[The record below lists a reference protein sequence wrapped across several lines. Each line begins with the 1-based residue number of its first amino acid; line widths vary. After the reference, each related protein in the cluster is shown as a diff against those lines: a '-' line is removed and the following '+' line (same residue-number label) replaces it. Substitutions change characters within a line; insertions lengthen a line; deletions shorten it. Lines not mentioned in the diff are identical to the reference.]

1 MSRLRVAA
9 AALVAG
15 AVVAVL
21 AGCTPSVSMTAA
33 PHSNNPKCASVTVT
47 LPDSVAGQKRDETD
61 AQATGAWGDP
71 VKVQLR
77 CGVTPLGPTTKP
89 CVTVAS
95 GRDSVDWVLTNDPDS
110 SVLTYVTYGRT
121 PAVEVTIKHGS
132 GGVSD
137 ANVLP
142 DLAQAV
148 ASIPQSQQHKCIASG
163 DAP

>member
-9 AALVAG
+9 AALA
-15 AVVAVL
+15 ASALVAVL
-21 AGCTPSVSMTAA
+21 AGCTPTVAMNPA
-33 PHSNNPKCASVTVT
+33 PHSNDPKCASVTVA
-47 LPDSVAGQKRDETD
+47 LPDTVAGQKQDETD

-95 GRDSVDWVLTNDPDS
+95 GQDSVDWVLTNDPDAP
-110 SVLTYVTYGRT
+110 VLTYVTYGRS

-148 ASIPQSQQHKCIASG
+148 ASIPQSQKHKCIAAS

>member
-9 AALVAG
+9 AALA
-15 AVVAVL
+15 AMALAALL
-21 AGCTPSVSMTAA
+21 AGCTPTVAMDPAA
-33 PHSNNPKCASVTVT
+33 HANDPRCAAVTVV
-47 LPDSVAGQKRDETD
+47 LPDTVAGQAQDYTD

-95 GRDSVDWVLTNDPDS
+95 GQDSVDWVLTNDPDS

-121 PAVEVTIKHGS
+121 PAVEVTIKHGA

-137 ANVLP
+137 ASVLP

-148 ASIPQSQQHKCIASG
+148 ASIPQSKVHKCYSESNT
-163 DAP
+163 P

>member
-1 MSRLRVAA
+1 MSRFRLPLAALAA
-9 AALVAG
+9 AALVT
-15 AVVAVL
+15 VL
-21 AGCTPSVSMTAA
+21 AGCTPTVAMSPAKDA
-33 PHSNNPKCASVTVT
+33 NDPKCADVSVR
-47 LPDSVAGQKRDETD
+47 LPDTVAGQKQDYTD

-89 CVTVAS
+89 CI
-95 GRDSVDWVLTNDPDS
+95 SVGTGDEKIDWVLTNDPDAD
-110 SVLTYVTYGRT
+110 VLTYVTYGRT
-121 PAVEVTIKHGS
+121 PAVEVTIQHGK

-142 DLAQAV
+142 DLASAV
-148 ASIPQSQQHKCIASG
+148 AQIPQSATHKCVGAG

>member
-9 AALVAG
+9 AALAAVAL
-15 AVVAVL
+15 ATLL
-21 AGCTPSVSMTAA
+21 AGCTPTVAMEPAA
-33 PHSNNPKCASVTVT
+33 HANDPKCAAVTVQ
-47 LPDSVAGQKRDETD
+47 LPDEVAGQKQDHTN

-95 GRDSVDWVLTNDPDS
+95 GRDSVDWVLTNNPDDK
-110 SVLTYVTYGRT
+110 VLTYVTFGRT
-121 PAVEVTIKHGS
+121 PAIEVTIKHGA

-148 ASIPQSQQHKCIASG
+148 AGIKQSTTRKCISAE
-163 DAP
+163 DAK

>member
-9 AALVAG
+9 AVFAAAALA
-15 AVVAVL
+15 AL
-21 AGCTPSVSMTAA
+21 LTGCTPTVAMEPAAHANDARCADVSVL
-33 PHSNNPKCASVTVT
+33 
-47 LPDSVAGQKRDETD
+47 LPDTVAGQREDYTN
-61 AQATGAWGDP
+61 AQATGAWGNP
-71 VKVQLR
+71 VTVQLR

-95 GRDSVDWVLTNDPDS
+95 GQDSVDWVLTNDPDDP
-110 SVLTYVTYGRT
+110 VLTYVTYGRT
-121 PAVEVTIKHGS
+121 PAVEVTIKHGA

-148 ASIPQSQQHKCIASG
+148 ARIPQSTSHKCISQS

>member
-9 AALVAG
+9 AALA
-15 AVVAVL
+15 AAAFAALL
-21 AGCTPSVSMTAA
+21 AGCTPTVAMEPAA
-33 PHSNNPKCASVTVT
+33 HANDVKCADVTVM
-47 LPDSVAGQKRDETD
+47 LPDEVGGQKQDYTD

-71 VKVQLR
+71 VTVQLR

-89 CVTVAS
+89 CVTVGS
-95 GRDSVDWVLTNDPDS
+95 GQDAVDWVLTNDPDS

-121 PAVEVTIKHGS
+121 PAIEVTIKHGS

-148 ASIPQSQQHKCIASG
+148 ARIPQSQQHKCVAA
-163 DAP
+163 DDVQ

>member
-9 AALVAG
+9 AAIAAVAF
-15 AVVAVL
+15 ATLL
-21 AGCTPSVSMTAA
+21 AGCTPTVAMNAA
-33 PHSNNPKCASVTVT
+33 PHANDPKCASVTVA
-47 LPDSVAGQKRDETD
+47 LPDEVAHEHKDYTN

-71 VKVQLR
+71 VAVQLR
-77 CGVTPLGPTTKP
+77 CGVAPLGPTTKP

-95 GRDSVDWVLTNDPDS
+95 GRDSVDWVLTNDPAS
-110 SVLTYVTYGRT
+110 KVLTYVTYGRT
-121 PAVEVTIKHGS
+121 PAVEVTIQHGK

-148 ASIPQSQQHKCIASG
+148 SSIPQSKVHKCDASG
-163 DAP
+163 DAE

>member
-1 MSRLRVAA
+1 MSRLRVAVAALA
-9 AALVAG
+9 AAS
-15 AVVAVL
+15 VVTVL
-21 AGCTPSVSMTAA
+21 AGCTPTVAMDPA
-33 PHSNNPKCASVTVT
+33 PHANDPKCASVTVT
-47 LPDSVAGQKRDETD
+47 LPDTVAGQKRDETD

-71 VKVQLR
+71 VTVQLR

-95 GRDSVDWVLTNDPDS
+95 GQDSVDWVLVNDPDS
-110 SVLTYVTYGRT
+110 PVLSYVTYGRT
-121 PAVEVTIKHGS
+121 PVVEVTIKHGS

-148 ASIPQSQQHKCIASG
+148 ASIPQSASHKCIASS

>member
-9 AALVAG
+9 AALAAVAL
-15 AVVAVL
+15 ATLL
-21 AGCTPSVSMTAA
+21 AGCTPTVAMQAA
-33 PHSNNPKCASVTVT
+33 PHANDPKCAAVTVE
-47 LPDSVAGQKRDETD
+47 LPDEVARQKQDYTD

-77 CGVTPLGPTTKP
+77 CGVAPLGPTTKP

-95 GRDSVDWVLTNDPDS
+95 GRDAVDWVLTNDPDDK
-110 SVLTYVTYGRT
+110 VLSYVTFGRT
-121 PAVEVTIKHGS
+121 PAVEVTIKHGA

-148 ASIPQSQQHKCIASG
+148 AGIPQSKTRKCISA
-163 DAP
+163 DDTQ